1 MNDCR
6 RHFDEGINLFFAS
19 EEEENIC
26 IGRRTSLG
34 HTVIEFFVKQVPFK
48 LWGVVRNHETY
59 FYGVLIAI
67 QKNPMTPNNLSILN
81 HCSY

>member
-34 HTVIEFFVKQVPFK
+34 HTVIKFFVKQVPFK
-48 LWGVVRNHETY
+48 LLGVVGNREAFFMGY
-59 FYGVLIAI
+59 
-67 QKNPMTPNNLSILN
+67 
-81 HCSY
+81 